1 MKGEVIGI
9 NSAKYSDTDV
19 EGMGYAIPIT
29 AVQDIIN
36 DLMNT
41 KTRTEVDQSKQG
53 YLGIQGLS
61 IDETYSSTFGMPQG
75 VYVYEIIE
83 GGAASKTDLQA
94 KDIITKFDGSSVRTM
109 EDLQQMLTYYEG
121 GDTVTLTVQRLEN
134 GQYVEHEISITL
146 DYKPAEDAVQN

>member
-1 MKGEVIGI
+1 MPAG
-9 NSAKYSDTDV
+9 
-19 EGMGYAIPIT
+19 GY
-29 AVQDIIN
+29 
-36 DLMNT
+36 
-41 KTRTEVDQSKQG
+41 G
-53 YLGIQGLS
+53 
-61 IDETYSSTFGMPQG
+61 
-75 VYVYEIIE
+75 YEISE
-83 GGAASKTDLQA
+83 GGAAAKTDLQA